1 MPNEEQV
8 TYFAPAER
16 ASSQDLRRQSGLF
29 IDAEITRLLDFV
41 PVNIVILNGN
51 RQVVFGNSTLL
62 EMLQVADYTEII
74 GRRPGELFKCVN
86 SDTTPGGCGT
96 SSFCRYC
103 GAVKATLKSI
113 DEAIAAQDECHLL
126 THRERHEE
134 ALDLRVWTTPFEFA
148 DEHFVFFAVTDI
160 ADEKRKLFLE
170 RIFLH
175 DIMNTAV
182 ALRGFSELI
191 STGIVDGEQ
200 REDMMQRI
208 SFLSNHIIGEINAQ
222 KQLMAA
228 EKSELV
234 LEKKQIET
242 LSFLEGLF
250 GTYNRPDMLNRRILR
265 IDESSENIVMT
276 SDERLMSRVIG
287 NMIKNA
293 LEASVPEETVTF
305 GCSLKDEKVHFF
317 VNNPTYMP
325 ENIRAHVFNRSFST
339 KGVGRGLGT
348 YSMKYLT
355 EKYLNGSISFE
366 TSEENGTTF
375 TVVYPLE
382 C

>member
-1 MPNEEQV
+1 MPKEEQA
-8 TYFAPAER
+8 TNFAPAER
-16 ASSQDLRRQSGLF
+16 ASTQDLLRQSGLF
-29 IDAEITRLLDFV
+29 TDKKITRLLDFV
-41 PVNIVILNGN
+41 PDIIIILNSD
-51 RQVVFGNSTLL
+51 RQAVFGNKALL
-62 EMLQVADYTEII
+62 DMLRVGDYTDII
-74 GRRPGELFKCVN
+74 GLRPGELVKCIN

-96 SSFCRYC
+96 SNFCSYC
-103 GAVKATLKSI
+103 GAVKAILKSI
-113 DEAIAAQDECHLL
+113 DDVVPAQDECHLL
-126 THRERHEE
+126 TRREECEE
-134 ALDLRVWTTPFEFA
+134 ALDLHVWTTPFEFE
-148 DEHFVFFAVTDI
+148 DEHFVFFAMTDI
-160 ADEKRKLFLE
+160 ADEKRKQFLE
-170 RIFLH
+170 RIFMH

-191 STGIVDGEQ
+191 SAGIVEGEQ

-208 SFLSNHIIGEINAQ
+208 SFLSNRIIDEINAQ

-228 EKSELV
+228 EKDELV
-234 LEKKQIET
+234 LEKKQFET
-242 LSFLEGLF
+242 FSFLKGLF
-250 GTYNRPDMLNRRILR
+250 GTYNRPDMLNHRILM
-265 IDESSENIVMT
+265 IAESAESIIMT

-293 LEASVPEETVTF
+293 LEASVPGETVTF
-305 GCSLKDEKVHFF
+305 GSYLKDGMVRFF

-339 KGVGRGLGT
+339 KGAGRGLGT